1 MSKRRQNH
9 ETTAR
14 TLGRLVELFPAVFR
28 TWTET
33 PLPLKIGIYAD
44 IRARVPDL
52 PAKHLHNTLYRYTT
66 TMRYL
71 HVLVAGAERF
81 DLDGNACGHVTSEQ
95 DAIAETARLKRSPK
109 PRIKQ
114 AA

>member
-1 MSKRRQNH
+1 MSKRRQNN
-9 ETTAR
+9 EIMAR

-28 TWTET
+28 DWTET

-44 IRARVPDL
+44 IRARDTGIT
-52 PAKHLHNTLYRYTT
+52 ARHLHCTLYRYTT

-71 HVLVAGAERF
+71 HVLLAGAERF
-81 DLDGNACGHVTSEQ
+81 DLDGNSCGHVTSEQ
-95 DAIAETARLKRSPK
+95 EAFAETARLKRSPK
-109 PRIKQ
+109 PKVRQ